1 MPRGARHV
9 IAREAPFAQS
19 DTEKTVR
26 DDARTS
32 GHETALLKVA
42 VRARP
47 YGRSTGTG
55 AFAENVVG
63 QAVCGR

>member
-32 GHETALLKVA
+32 S
-42 VRARP
+42 RASVVGLRTEMLAP
-47 YGRSTGTG
+47 ARKEAARLARIAGRSLPMS
-55 AFAENVVG
+55 
-63 QAVCGR
+63 